1 MTALL
6 GLLAIAGYQN
16 RDKLFKMLGDLGKP
30 GAAGPDGIGGLLG
43 QLRKTIGETN
53 PGRVLNDGLGEL
65 VDRFKQSGYGDTAES
80 WVGTGPNK
88 SMTPAQLEQAIG
100 PEVLDT
106 LAKQTG
112 LSKDDLLGRLS
123 RSLPNAVDSYTP
135 EGRLPAQL
143 VRVVL
148 TSANGCSQRANDT
161 LMPSAHTCPL
171 WVKSGHLQCKTAC
184 PLYPQKRT

>member
-16 RDKLFKMLGDLGKP
+16 RDKIIKMLGDLGKP
-30 GAAGPDGIGGLLG
+30 GAAEQGGIGGLLS
-43 QLRKTIGETN
+43 QLRNNLGETG
-53 PGRVLNDGLGEL
+53 PGRLGEL
-65 VDRFKQSGYGDTAES
+65 VDRFKQSGYGETVES

-88 SMTPAQLEQAIG
+88 FMTPAQLEQAIG

-106 LAKQTG
+106 LSKQTG

-135 EGRLPAQL
+135 EGRLAAQA
-143 VRVVL
+143 
-148 TSANGCSQRANDT
+148 TQA
-161 LMPSAHTCPL
+161 
-171 WVKSGHLQCKTAC
+171 
-184 PLYPQKRT
+184 

>member
-1 MTALL
+1 M
-6 GLLAIAGYQN
+6 
-16 RDKLFKMLGDLGKP
+16 
-30 GAAGPDGIGGLLG
+30 LG

-123 RSLPNAVDSYTP
+123 RALPNAVDSYTP
-135 EGRLPAQL
+135 EGRLPAQA
-143 VRVVL
+143 
-148 TSANGCSQRANDT
+148 S
-161 LMPSAHTCPL
+161 PL
-171 WVKSGHLQCKTAC
+171 G
-184 PLYPQKRT
+184 

>member
-30 GAAGPDGIGGLLG
+30 GAAQDGIGGLLG

-80 WVGTGPNK
+80 
-88 SMTPAQLEQAIG
+88 
-100 PEVLDT
+100 
-106 LAKQTG
+106 
-112 LSKDDLLGRLS
+112 LGRH
-123 RSLPNAVDSYTP
+123 RPQQVHDT
-135 EGRLPAQL
+135 G
-143 VRVVL
+143 
-148 TSANGCSQRANDT
+148 SA
-161 LMPSAHTCPL
+161 
-171 WVKSGHLQCKTAC
+171 
-184 PLYPQKRT
+184 

>member
-43 QLRKTIGETN
+43 QLRKNFGETG
-53 PGRVLNDGLGEL
+53 PGRVLTDGLGEL

-80 WVGTGPNK
+80 WVGTGANK

-100 PEVLDT
+100 PEVLDA

-112 LSKDDLLGRLS
+112 LSKDDLLSRLS
-123 RSLPNAVDSYTP
+123 RSLPDAVDSYTP
-135 EGRLPAQL
+135 EGQLPAHQ
-143 VRVVL
+143 
-148 TSANGCSQRANDT
+148 G
-161 LMPSAHTCPL
+161 
-171 WVKSGHLQCKTAC
+171 
-184 PLYPQKRT
+184 